1 MSDSP
6 TAGDGQALRSST
18 VQARRH
24 WLTLLLATLIVQGA
38 LFLSYPL
45 GAFNFDDNQA
55 AQAYML
61 GELSAGNPLI
71 GNVRYNTGYAFMM
84 SPVWNLTRALGR
96 LGDRAFLLLQMAA
109 YSAIPFL
116 VYDMLRRRFDRR
128 CALITALV
136 VLLDPF
142 GLQWAHLLLPG
153 WLIALT
159 MVGALWLAQQAWSAE
174 PRRRAALIAL
184 AALGLGI
191 MSIARLNFAPLV
203 AVFGL
208 SLFFWRHVP
217 WRQRLALFALVGALS
232 GGILGAYT
240 LLIHLPSAGVSSL
253 SCISAFRAVQ
263 SLHEKG
269 LYPRASNGP
278 QSAEYAR
285 LLALPSANPRD
296 DYLDSAKFALWRIPD
311 TWLGEA
317 QAQAFLAGQPGA
329 VSEDIATDFPADLYW
344 YLGPCAVDSLLAG
357 LLWETVAAQ
366 PAQFVSGVISTTASS
381 LLQNP
386 AEARFDY
393 MYLDRYEDMTWL
405 GENLLGFQAAESKM
419 YNGHR
424 LWRPGAAVFSALF
437 TPWNAIKFLT
447 PLALIAALWR
457 RDWLLTSVA
466 ALLLTCL
473 ILLAAFSGIEPR
485 YYAIV
490 APLYSILIGALLAQI
505 AGPRP
510 ARKRRSETRRQLTLV
525 RRAPG

>member
-1 MSDSP
+1 MSGSSA
-6 TAGDGQALRSST
+6 AGDGQALRINAGL
-18 VQARRH
+18 ARRD
-24 WLTLLLATLIVQGA
+24 WLTLLLATLLVQGA
-38 LFLSYPL
+38 MILSYPL
-45 GAFNFDDNQA
+45 GAVNFDDNQA

-61 GELSAGNPLI
+61 GELAEGNPLI
-71 GNVRYNTGYAFMM
+71 GNVRYNTGYAFVM

-96 LGDRAFLLLQMAA
+96 LGDRAFLLLQVAA
-109 YSAIPFL
+109 YSAIPFM

-136 VLLDPF
+136 ALLDPF

-159 MVGALWLAQQAWSAE
+159 LVGALWLAQLAWSAS
-174 PRRRAALIAL
+174 PRRRLALIAI
-184 AALGLGI
+184 AAIGLGI
-191 MSIARLNFAPLV
+191 MSLARLNFAPLA

-217 WRQRLALFALVGALS
+217 LRQRFTLFALVGALS
-232 GGILGAYT
+232 GSILGAYT
-240 LLIHLPSAGVSSL
+240 LLIHLPSTGVTSL
-253 SCISAFRAVQ
+253 SCISAFRSVQ

-269 LYPRASNGP
+269 LYPSASNGP
-278 QSAEYAR
+278 RSAEYAR
-285 LLALPSANPRD
+285 LLALPSENPRD

-311 TWLGEA
+311 SWLGDAER
-317 QAQAFLAGQPGA
+317 QAFLAGQPGA
-329 VSEDIATDFPADLYW
+329 ISQDIATDFPADLYW

-357 LLWETVAAQ
+357 LLWEALAAQ
-366 PAQFVSGVISTTASS
+366 PGRFLSGVISTTASS

-393 MYLDRYEDMTWL
+393 MYLDRYEAMTWS
-405 GENLLGFQAAESKM
+405 GENRLGFQAAESKQ

-424 LWRPGAAVFSALF
+424 LWRPGAALFSALF
-437 TPWNAIKFLT
+437 TPWNAIKFIT

-457 RDWLLTSVA
+457 RDWLLTCVG

-490 APLYSILIGALLAQI
+490 APLYSILIGSFLGQVAGRLLPDL
-505 AGPRP
+505 GSRP
-510 ARKRRSETRRQLTLV
+510 
-525 RRAPG
+525 